1 MGRPP
6 LSRLRRRFAPLR
18 GTQRRCAA
26 LRAAPPGRYAPRA
39 LRAQPF
45 CKHEK
50 NATFCTAPFARL
62 DCVVTKSS
70 FPTFTSCRTT
80 GRLASVA
87 ASTSRTAASA
97 AAASFTAC
105 GPRLKSTGSVPGAPA
120 TNIPAPCLRP
130 VLHSRRALC
139 ASGALPWRRPASAA
153 ALVAASASTAA
164 LPALSA
170 RWGSKQSERKT
181 LSQEHAL

>member
-50 NATFCTAPFARL
+50 NAFFLALARRTKKCYTAMIGVLRKKALFSA
-62 DCVVTKSS
+62 K
-70 FPTFTSCRTT
+70 PT
-80 GRLASVA
+80 
-87 ASTSRTAASA
+87 
-97 AAASFTAC
+97 
-105 GPRLKSTGSVPGAPA
+105 
-120 TNIPAPCLRP
+120 
-130 VLHSRRALC
+130 
-139 ASGALPWRRPASAA
+139 
-153 ALVAASASTAA
+153 
-164 LPALSA
+164 
-170 RWGSKQSERKT
+170 
-181 LSQEHAL
+181 